1 MIHKRFRDKGLM
13 TRKAFFER
21 LLHFAGFRFT
31 VVLLFSLGVA
41 SPVFCGKIHMAAMKG
56 DLEKVKELVKENP
69 DSISTTFGLAH
80 WTPLHLAAGD
90 GHANVV
96 EFLLANRADVN
107 VKDSRGHTPMHL
119 AVERRHLDVIE
130 VLRHYGGWDD
140 SPPKGQNVL
149 TVSEESIGPGKAQAV
164 VAIHEAAGSG
174 DPARVME
181 LLKEYPDL
189 VYTKDKDGMTVLH
202 LAVLKASKDLVTGLL
217 ASQAEINAKNYDGE
231 TPLHL
236 AVRLGNRDLAELLV
250 SSGADVN
257 TTTRLEQT
265 PMRLAANRNDK
276 GTEDFLRLHGGF
288 LLSPRERFG
297 QIDKLFIL
305 PVVDARASKKG
316 YADLK
321 GMRKQVFT
329 LLEKKHYAVVE
340 ADSAPADA
348 RWVMI
353 ITLKEIDS
361 VPTVTL
367 AAVICDK
374 EDKTPSEACNG
385 AGGEFWTLRGSA
397 QRGHLG
403 IPMTQPSLVDL
414 GLTGLMNGIS
424 AGMAQAQATDK
435 AVINLTGEIPYQIK
449 K

>member
-1 MIHKRFRDKGLM
+1 MCY
-13 TRKAFFER
+13 FER
-21 LLHFAGFRFT
+21 LFHFAVFRFT

-41 SPVFCGKIHMAAMKG
+41 SPALCGKIHMAAMNG
-56 DLEKVKELVKENP
+56 DLEKVKEVVKENP
-69 DSISTTFGLAH
+69 DLISTTFGLAH
-80 WTPLHLAAGD
+80 WTPLHLAALD

-119 AVERRHLDVIE
+119 AVEQRHLDVVE

-140 SPPKGQNVL
+140 SPPKGKNL
-149 TVSEESIGPGKAQAV
+149 RTASEESIGPRKPGAV
-164 VAIHEAAGSG
+164 EAIHEAAGGG
-174 DPARVME
+174 DTAHVME
-181 LLKEYPDL
+181 LLKEDPDL
-189 VYTKDKDGMTVLH
+189 VYSRDKDGMTVLH

-217 ASQAEINAKNYDGE
+217 ASQAEINAKNYNGE

-236 AVRLGNRDLAELLV
+236 AVKLGNRDLVELLV

-257 TTTRLEQT
+257 AATSLEQT
-265 PMRLAANRNDK
+265 PMRLAANRNDE
-276 GTEDFLRLHGGF
+276 GTEDFLRLHGGL
-288 LLSPRERFG
+288 LLSPGERFG

-305 PVVDARASKKG
+305 PVVDARASKGG

-329 LLEKKHYAVVE
+329 IMEKMHYAVVE
-340 ADSAPADA
+340 ANSAPADA

-353 ITLKEIDS
+353 ITLREIDS

-374 EDKTPSEACNG
+374 DDKTPSEACNG
-385 AGGEFWTLRGSA
+385 AGGKFWALHGSA
-397 QRGHLG
+397 QQAHAG
-403 IPMTQPSLVDL
+403 IPMTQASLVDL
-414 GLTGLMNGIS
+414 GLTGLMNGIG
-424 AGMAQAQATDK
+424 AGMALANATDK
-435 AVINLTGEIPYQIK
+435 AVANLTGEIPDQIK